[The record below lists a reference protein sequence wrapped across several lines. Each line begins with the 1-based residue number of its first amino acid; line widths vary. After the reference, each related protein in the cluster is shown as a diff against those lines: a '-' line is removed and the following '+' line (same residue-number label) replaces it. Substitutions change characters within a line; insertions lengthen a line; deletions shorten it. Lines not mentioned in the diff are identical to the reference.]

1 MTSPQPLRV
10 LYVEDNAMV
19 REITLELLEQNQR
32 SVAAFGTAEDAL
44 REFQQQTF
52 DIVITDVSL
61 PAMSGL
67 DLARSILGIKP
78 SVPIIVATGYALDLS
93 ESTWGPKV
101 RAILKPFDGQQ
112 IDALIADLCAEVEPQ
127 TQSRSPL
134 PS

>member
-1 MTSPQPLRV
+1 MTTPTPLRV
-10 LYVEDNAMV
+10 LYVEDNSMV

-32 SVAAFGTAEDAL
+32 RVAAFGTAEDAL

-67 DLARSILGIKP
+67 DLARHILGIKP
-78 SVPIIVATGYALDLS
+78 TVPIIVATGYALDLS
-93 ESTWGPKV
+93 QGTWGPNV
-101 RAILKPFDGQQ
+101 RVIMKPFDGPQ
-112 IDALIADLCAEVEPQ
+112 IDALIAELCAAVEPG
-127 TQSRSPL
+127 TTSRSPG